1 MKSNHIKIFALNDR
15 KKCRNPAGEVGK
27 LATKR
32 ALLVSRLEQRANY
45 VTGQTD

>member
-1 MKSNHIKIFALNDR
+1 MKYNRIKIFALNYG
-15 KKCRNPAGEVGK
+15 KKCRNPAAVVGK

-45 VTGQTD
+45 GTGQTD